1 MIKVSLEDF
10 RQDYLAFS
18 AESRKVNQPI
28 QLDVPEGM
36 PSMYVVATQPGVN
49 EVLKNENN
57 YFVHFADYFASI
69 PGKTEVDQKICD
81 IFSSNLGNDDPIHNE
96 LRKDIRNHFN
106 GASVDQHAQFIQKCT
121 VELCE
126 RLEQKA
132 RANDG
137 EVEFLEDFA
146 KPLTFLITS
155 HVTGLDF
162 VDEDDKK
169 ARIEQADQA
178 IRLVNLLASDE
189 EKIKSLEAHDELADF
204 IEKQLMGFV
213 DSLEKT
219 GRTDCLLYDLA
230 KKVIESGEGRLR
242 CYIEVVC
249 GLFQAGL
256 GATGNFLC
264 LGLEFMINGDEV
276 NRASDVRDYY
286 FAPERTID
294 EKREAVLEM
303 IRVTQ
308 KKLGGLLPRYAPA
321 AAKLMGED
329 IQGNSL
335 IYLNF
340 VSANLDEQGFADPFR
355 FNPTRS
361 QIPEGLSKAEISERR
376 ALRKEKNL
384 SFSYGE
390 HMCPGRRIALV
401 IMQIFFDEFFAR
413 FPNTEVLGFDVHTE
427 IFGKP
432 SEVLGLRLNL
442 HI

>member
-1 MIKVSLEDF
+1 M
-10 RQDYLAFS
+10 
-18 AESRKVNQPI
+18 
-28 QLDVPEGM
+28 
-36 PSMYVVATQPGVN
+36 
-49 EVLKNENN
+49 
-57 YFVHFADYFASI
+57 
-69 PGKTEVDQKICD
+69 
-81 IFSSNLGNDDPIHNE
+81 
-96 LRKDIRNHFN
+96 
-106 GASVDQHAQFIQKCT
+106 
-121 VELCE
+121 
-126 RLEQKA
+126 
-132 RANDG
+132 
-137 EVEFLEDFA
+137 
-146 KPLTFLITS
+146 TFLITS

-162 VDEDDKK
+162 IDENDKK
-169 ARIEQADQA
+169 ARIQQADEA
-178 IRLVNLLASDE
+178 IRLINLLASDE

-204 IEKQLMGFV
+204 IEKQLMGYV
-213 DSLEKT
+213 DSLEKA

-264 LGLEFMINGDEV
+264 LCLEFLINGDAYNKPE
-276 NRASDVRDYY
+276 DVRAYY
-286 FAPERTID
+286 FSPDRTMD

-321 AAKLMGED
+321 DAILMGDE

-340 VSANLDEQGFADPFR
+340 VSANLDEQGFAEPLS
-355 FNPTRS
+355 FNPNRS
-361 QIPEGLSKAEISERR
+361 QIPPGLSKEEISERR

-401 IMQIFFDEFFAR
+401 ILQIVFDEFFAR
-413 FPNTEVLGFDVHTE
+413 FPNAEVLSFEAHTE

-432 SEVLGLRLNL
+432 SEVLGLKLNL
-442 HI
+442 HTS